1 MDFGNKKSGQ
11 NIFFGVLKD
20 ECQQIVH
27 RENPTN
33 LPGLG
38 RIVRL
43 VRMVRL
49 IPALKSMV
57 YLILAFF
64 GFEAK
69 TLDKPHGKGKERL
82 YLFLRVVVWNMLVLE

>member
-1 MDFGNKKSGQ
+1 MSADRSPVKPN
-11 NIFFGVLKD
+11 
-20 ECQQIVH
+20 E
-27 RENPTN
+27 N

-57 YLILAFF
+57 YLILALLWLRR
-64 GFEAK
+64 K
-69 TLDKPHGKGKERL
+69 TFRQTPWEGEGKAVPFSEGGGLEHATRS
-82 YLFLRVVVWNMLVLE
+82 FRVI

>member
-1 MDFGNKKSGQ
+1 MNVSRSWKPGKPN
-11 NIFFGVLKD
+11 
-20 ECQQIVH
+20 E
-27 RENPTN
+27 N

-57 YLILAFF
+57 YLILAPF
-64 GFEAK
+64 GFEGK

-82 YLFLRVVVWNMLVLE
+82 YCFSSEGGGLEHASFRVI